1 MKDDTTTENSI
12 DEGAEQSIT
21 PDTIEASAESFRSD
35 VVENEA
41 EDTEEAEQSTTSD
54 DDTTEDSEDAELLAW
69 AEKAGLDTKD
79 PVKILKSL
87 KDTQKKLHETTSQ
100 ASELRKQVTESED
113 FSDSESVIQEARV
126 LNFYAANP
134 EARSYDGKMGEI
146 YNRFQQ
152 SDPEFASHLV
162 KHLDTLYAMAKA
174 EDNQENVLL
183 ARQQGKEEALQK
195 TKQAQASAAPRANA
209 VSSAPPSPAMSQKR
223 VQEIIASGQYDKYR
237 DEILTWE
244 RSQYGL

>member
-1 MKDDTTTENSI
+1 MQDDTTTDSTI
-12 DEGAEQSIT
+12 DEGAEQSTT

-35 VVENEA
+35 VTEDKA
-41 EDTEEAEQSTTSD
+41 EDTEEAEQSTTST
-54 DDTTEDSEDAELLAW
+54 DDTTEDSEESELLAW

-100 ASELRKQVTESED
+100 ASELRKQV
-113 FSDSESVIQEARV
+113 SDSEEFTDDESVIQEARV

-134 EARSYDGKMGEI
+134 EARSYDVKMGEI
-146 YNRFQQ
+146 YNRFQK
-152 SDPEFASHLV
+152 SDPEFATHLV

-174 EDNQENVLL
+174 EDNQADVLT
-183 ARQQGKEEALQK
+183 ARQQGKEEAIRK
-195 TKQAQASAAPRANA
+195 TKQAQASSAPKANA
-209 VSSAPPSPAMSQKR
+209 VSSAPESTGLNADKVR
-223 VQEIIASGQYDKYR
+223 EIVASGKYNEYR
-237 DEILTWE
+237 DEILAWE